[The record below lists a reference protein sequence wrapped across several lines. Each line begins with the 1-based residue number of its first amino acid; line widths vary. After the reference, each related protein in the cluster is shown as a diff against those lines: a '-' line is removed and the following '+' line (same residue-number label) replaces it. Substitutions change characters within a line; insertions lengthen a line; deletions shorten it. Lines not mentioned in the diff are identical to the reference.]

1 MKKILKDWTP
11 ERLSRQVGQ
20 IGSQLDDWW
29 HLSLDRTV
37 RLAVTGLNQSGKTVF
52 TTTLI
57 HHLLHALQ
65 GSNLPALKVAD
76 EERLLGTRIMPQ
88 PDLDIP
94 TFSYE
99 RYIRALLAH
108 KPTWPVPTE
117 SLSEIRL
124 AIRFR
129 PAGMLS
135 RKLSTSAT
143 LYLDIIDYPGEWLL
157 DLPML
162 KHSFDSWSAFTLKL
176 CEEEP
181 RRTLAARWLDHLT
194 HHLNP
199 SDPANDEVVRQVAE
213 LYTDFLLACKK
224 PQVGLTFLQPG
235 RFTIPGDLKGAPLL
249 TFCPLPP
256 PGADGVKAGSIR
268 EAMVKRFESYQKL
281 VAEGF
286 LKRHFSRFDRQI
298 VLLDLLGALNRG
310 PTAFADMHTSLEAI
324 LENFKRGPSSLLTR
338 LFSPR
343 IDRLLFAATK
353 ADYVA
358 ANQHQNMERLLRRL
372 VARSANDAAF
382 LGVEIQS
389 QAMAALRCTRTVQRD
404 HNGRRLSFVQGTPKG
419 RERETLL
426 FPGEIPDALPEADEW
441 GAHRFHFM
449 EFEPRRPP
457 DAEGPTPPHIR
468 LDQALEFLLG
478 DKLQ

>member
-1 MKKILKDWTP
+1 MKNLFKDWPTD
-11 ERLSRQVGQ
+11 RLTRHVNQM
-20 IGSQLDDWW
+20 GSQLDDWL
-29 HLSLDRTV
+29 HLTMDRTV

-57 HHLLHALQ
+57 HHLLHALE
-65 GSNLPALKVAD
+65 GSNLPGLKVAD
-76 EERLLGTRIMPQ
+76 ENRLLGTRIMLQ

-94 TFSYE
+94 AFPYE
-99 RYIRALLAH
+99 RHIRTLLSN
-108 KPTWPVPTE
+108 KPAWPVPTE
-117 SLSEIRL
+117 ALSEIRL

-129 PAGMLS
+129 PAGVLS
-135 RKLSTSAT
+135 SRLATSST

-162 KHSFDSWSAFTLKL
+162 KHSFESWSEQTLKL

-181 RRTLAARWLDHLT
+181 RLSLSARWRAQLAE
-194 HHLNP
+194 LNP
-199 SDPANDEVVRQVAE
+199 ATPANEEEIRRISE
-213 LYTDFLLACKK
+213 SYTDFLMACKNPK
-224 PQVGLTFLQPG
+224 VGLSFLQPG

-249 TFCPLPP
+249 TFCPLP
-256 PGADGVKAGSIR
+256 KAGASGIPSGSLH
-268 EAMVKRFESYQKL
+268 EAMARRFDSYQKL

-310 PTAFADMHTSLEAI
+310 PNAFADMHTSLEAI
-324 LENFKRGPSSLLTR
+324 LENFRHGPSSLLTR

-358 ANQHQNMERLLRRL
+358 ANQHHNLERLLRRL
-372 VARSANDAAF
+372 VARSANDASF

-389 QAMAALRCTRTVQRD
+389 QALSSMRCTRTVVRE

-419 RERETLL
+419 RDRETLL
-426 FPGEIPDALPEADEW
+426 FPGEIPEILPEPEEW
-441 GAHRFHFM
+441 SAQRFHFM

-457 DAEGPTPPHIR
+457 DAPGPTAPHIR
-468 LDQALEFLLG
+468 MDQALEFLLG
-478 DKLQ
+478 DKLR

>member
-1 MKKILKDWTP
+1 MKNPLKDWHTD
-11 ERLSRQVGQ
+11 RLARQVNKLG
-20 IGSQLDDWW
+20 GQLDDWL
-29 HLSLDRTV
+29 HLTLNRTV

-65 GSNLPALKVAD
+65 GSNLPGLKAAD
-76 EERLLGTRIMPQ
+76 EGRLLGTRIQPQ

-94 TFSYE
+94 TFAYE
-99 RYIRALLAH
+99 RYIRALLAN
-108 KPTWPVPTE
+108 KPSWPVPTE

-129 PAGMLS
+129 PAGLLS
-135 RKLSTSAT
+135 RKLATSST

-162 KHSFDSWSAFTLKL
+162 KHSFESWSEQTLKL

-181 RRTLAARWLDHLT
+181 RLSLSAQWRDHLHT
-194 HHLNP
+194 LNP
-199 SDPANDEVVRQVAE
+199 ADPADEEILRQAAKI
-213 LYTDFLLACKK
+213 YTDFLMACKHPK
-224 PQVGLTFLQPG
+224 VGLTFLQPG
-235 RFTIPGDLKGAPLL
+235 RFTIPGDLREAPLL

-256 PGADGVKAGSIR
+256 PGPEGTPPGSIR
-268 EAMVKRFESYQKL
+268 EAMFRRFESYQKL

-310 PTAFADMHTSLEAI
+310 PTAFADMHASLEAI
-324 LENFKRGPSSLLTR
+324 LENFRRGPSSLLTR

-358 ANQHQNMERLLRRL
+358 ANQHHQMERLLRRL
-372 VARSANDAAF
+372 VARSANDASF

-389 QAMAALRCTRTVQRD
+389 QAMAALRCTRTVARE

-426 FPGEIPDALPEADEW
+426 FPGEIPEILPEPEEW
-441 GAHRFHFM
+441 DTHRFHFM

-468 LDQALEFLLG
+468 LDQAIEFLLG